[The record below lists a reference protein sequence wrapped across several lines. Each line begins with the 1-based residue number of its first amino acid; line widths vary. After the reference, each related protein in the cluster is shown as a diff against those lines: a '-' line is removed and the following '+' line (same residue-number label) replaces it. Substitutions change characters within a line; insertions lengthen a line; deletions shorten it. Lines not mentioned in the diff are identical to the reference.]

1 MSMPRSAKD
10 SPFPYSA
17 SQVCYLALDGAGRL
31 TQVPV
36 GGGGV
41 PPGRGRGNSGSM
53 PSGRASTA
61 ATSL

>member
-17 SQVCYLALDGAGRL
+17 SQVCYLALDGEGRL

-41 PPGRGRGNSGSM
+41 PPGRGRRDSALCRLAWPVSQ
-53 PSGRASTA
+53 
-61 ATSL
+61 